1 MDRYVKTN
9 LTRIGNQN
17 EYFDKIMEK
26 LVLDKSLTVYEASY
40 ILTCAML
47 FIKEYE
53 KDVSKSSY
61 VEIAYY
67 IILKYSLNSGDYKP
81 LYDFSVNFG
90 YYPISSLILNNNL
103 LDNESIEDLIIQN
116 NINKYK
122 NENITE
128 TFEQH
133 KIRENILSEEQ
144 LSQSFIAPTSY
155 DCFLLG
161 TL

>member
-9 LTRIGNQN
+9 LTKIGNQN
-17 EYFDKIMEK
+17 EYFNK
-26 LVLDKSLTVYEASY
+26 LMGKLALDKSLTVYEASY

-53 KDVSKSSY
+53 KDVSRSSY

-116 NINKYK
+116 NINKWSMNLLINY
-122 NENITE
+122 
-128 TFEQH
+128 
-133 KIRENILSEEQ
+133 LEEQ
-144 LSQSFIAPTSY
+144 
-155 DCFLLG
+155 DG
-161 TL
+161 